1 MKNLNDLNR
10 LLFDQLERLSV
21 PGLKGDELMDEIQRT
36 EAVTKV
42 SGQIIGNANTLL
54 KALQLKENAMDTNM
68 QLPELIVGM
77 ISEDDKNN
85 LKR

>member
-1 MKNLNDLNR
+1 MKNLNELNR

-54 KALQLKENAMDTNM
+54 KALQLKENAMDANM

-77 ISEDDKNN
+77 VSEDDKNN

>member
-54 KALQLKENAMDTNM
+54 KALQLKENAMDANM
-68 QLPELIVGM
+68 QLPELIVG
-77 ISEDDKNN
+77 IVSEDDKNN

>member
-54 KALQLKENAMDTNM
+54 KALQLKENAMDANM

>member
-54 KALQLKENAMDTNM
+54 KALQLKENAMDANM

-77 ISEDDKNN
+77 ISEDVKNN

>member
-10 LLFDQLERLSV
+10 ILFDQLERLSV

-54 KALQLKENAMDTNM
+54 KALQLKENAMDANM